1 MVVAVVAV
9 AADASSFLTYFDK
22 PPEPLSSW
30 RLFLALVFVPSVC
43 RVCAGCVPGVCR
55 VLNV

>member
-9 AADASSFLTYFDK
+9 AADASIFLTYFDK
-22 PPEPLSSW
+22 PPEQFSSW

-43 RVCAGCVPGVCR
+43 RVYAECYMSE
-55 VLNV
+55 